1 MCKGMPVRKKEEK
14 GFPLLDIMTK
24 AGVPGLESIQ
34 SALIKANKEVYHDMT
49 QDVNSI
55 YHVLNHCL
63 KLVATIN
70 KGESIPTEQL
80 TLIEW
85 DVHVVAILQ
94 SQRLIAPGEDL
105 VARVCKQL
113 KLPAI
118 DNLAAFAGAKSELP
132 MEQQTKVLE
141 ALKIMISLNKAVTG
155 QDGVQQ
161 GTKRGHLNS
170 TPLERTDS
178 GGEQVANTSP
188 LGNQKAK
195 EGRAT
200 TASPQ
205 SSTSTGRNAPCSE
218 TSAGQSRASTPSND
232 EQLGRVSDRFGLDR
246 MEAIQQF
253 CYVIDEWAIWNAERA
268 IARHLAEDE
277 EQQGLASETLL
288 YSESAFA

>member
-1 MCKGMPVRKKEEK
+1 
-14 GFPLLDIMTK
+14 MTK

-155 QDGVQQ
+155 KDGAQQ

-178 GGEQVANTSP
+178 GGGQVANTSP
-188 LGNQKAK
+188 PWKPKGKGGKGNDSQPPIKHEHGKKCPVFGDKCWAK
-195 EGRAT
+195 
-200 TASPQ
+200 
-205 SSTSTGRNAPCSE
+205 PCKH
-218 TSAGQSRASTPSND
+218 TK
-232 EQLGRVSDRFGLDR
+232 
-246 MEAIQQF
+246 
-253 CYVIDEWAIWNAERA
+253 
-268 IARHLAEDE
+268 
-277 EQQGLASETLL
+277 
-288 YSESAFA
+288 